1 MISKFQIETTVGR
14 KQSRVNQCIHYEK
27 KVYKDF
33 SDKCTVLNLKNV
45 LKIMRKYSIISKTFM
60 YVNIF
65 YFILHDTIHS
75 HL

>member
-1 MISKFQIETTVGR
+1 MK
-14 KQSRVNQCIHYEK
+14 K

-33 SDKCTVLNLKNV
+33 SDKRTVLNLKNV

-65 YFILHDTIHS
+65 YLILHDTIHS

>member
-1 MISKFQIETTVGR
+1 MK
-14 KQSRVNQCIHYEK
+14 K